1 MNHIF
6 RIGFVFLSFPL
17 IASES
22 LTNEEKAEILIKDCK
37 ADLNISLDQLSNSY
51 ALTTDFVTLC
61 FDNPFAEF
69 SDETA
74 LYFGLNPKAR

>member
-1 MNHIF
+1 MNHILSV
-6 RIGFVFLSFPL
+6 GLVFLSFPL

-22 LTNEEKAEILIKDCK
+22 FTNEEKAEILIKDCK
-37 ADLNISLDQLSNSY
+37 ADLSIPLNELSNSY

-69 SDETA
+69 SDETSI
-74 LYFGLNPKAR
+74 YFGLNPKAR